1 LAGDARDADANGV
14 TKNDSNDQHLLE
26 GELESLASNLRAH
39 LAAAE
44 QGAEKCLAALRASGV
59 IEVTEE
65 HLVQERLL
73 VFVVIIIINIIIL
86 NTLILVTIITT
97 TTIIIITINIFAKNC
112 IRLRLLS
119 FVSSF
124 ARAHHGI
131 VHDDIGL
138 RADRS
143 ITPQIGHQT
152 GSPGSCRKLKEL
164 QGDIICIF

>member
-1 LAGDARDADANGV
+1 MMIMVMIMSISIRI
-14 TKNDSNDQHLLE
+14 
-26 GELESLASNLRAH
+26 RIIIII
-39 LAAAE
+39 
-44 QGAEKCLAALRASGV
+44 V
-59 IEVTEE
+59 IIIIVIINNIIIIIIINI
-65 HLVQERLL
+65 
-73 VFVVIIIINIIIL
+73 VVIIINIIIL